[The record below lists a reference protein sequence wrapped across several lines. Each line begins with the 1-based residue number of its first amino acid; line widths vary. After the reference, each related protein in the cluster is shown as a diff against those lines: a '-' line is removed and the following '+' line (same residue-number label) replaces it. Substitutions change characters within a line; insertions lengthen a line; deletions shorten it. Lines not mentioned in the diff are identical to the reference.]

1 MTFDLLSI
9 FQGDLIAV
17 DISGHDIIGLG
28 FDICGNQH
36 DGVFV
41 KSVFS
46 RGPARES
53 GCIETG
59 DRIKCLN
66 ISFDNIT
73 LQDACD
79 ILNCGSPYK
88 MRLLLEKRVA
98 PQKVTD
104 KLTKSPAP
112 RKLYY
117 GSQLALVPDG
127 SNASSVNLSRYPNN
141 HQMHSSS
148 AGGALSVTKN
158 YFKRLANLVSPSSNR
173 TRMNYGQNLDLRNQ
187 YDCRTS
193 SNLNV
198 SGISNGTNKL
208 FVDSQAVPYLGSAAA
223 RQNLFSG
230 DVPFTP
236 ECINNQANSDT
247 QTTITQQVV
256 DPTSSFEE
264 AHIISRA
271 PIVSNHSAMKNVI
284 QQRCLS
290 HSDSIGS
297 NLRGRFSVDSEAEM
311 LNVGSSTNDFNT
323 DSSLDYQNRNANHRL
338 HGPQFEHRI
347 GNRMQ
352 VEDIADLG
360 MITSQ
365 NQLNSYN
372 RTTAGTA
379 LTTTTNRHQSVAC
392 VMQTSGSGS
401 IKANSKDR
409 SRHHLEQ
416 TQSQPEIALRETIE
430 NRETTSMMRPQ
441 LSEGVLATASSV
453 DERIEILP
461 NSRTNNPPTI
471 QETRNGRFQMISS
484 MSTPSVNLVG
494 FNNQQQQT
502 NSIARTTSHNLSP
515 SDWRKIPSL
524 RRKKA
529 QQEEIIREEIGG
541 SDSSYADSTSKLV
554 DRKQEQCS
562 AGTSSDD
569 TSANSATPTNLYKR
583 DSENSRPTVTQIAR
597 VLESR
602 TESLSSSSATMTNNN
617 NSNNNH
623 NSRAALTSLVNRNKS
638 LLTERDDHA

>member
-1 MTFDLLSI
+1 MYFI
-9 FQGDLIAV
+9 QGDLIAV

-53 GCIETG
+53 GCIERG

-88 MRLLLEKRVA
+88 MRLLLEKRAA
-98 PQKVTD
+98 PPKLTD

-127 SNASSVNLSRYPNN
+127 SNTSSVNLSRYPNN
-141 HQMHSSS
+141 QQLYSSS
-148 AGGALSVTKN
+148 AGGALSVTKS

-173 TRMNYGQNLDLRNQ
+173 TRMNYGHNLDLRNQ

-193 SNLNV
+193 SNLNIA
-198 SGISNGTNKL
+198 GISNGNEL
-208 FVDSQAVPYLGSAAA
+208 FVDNQAAPYLGSAAA
-223 RQNLFSG
+223 RRNLFSG
-230 DVPFTP
+230 DVPFSS
-236 ECINNQANSDT
+236 ECLNNQDNSDT
-247 QTTITQQVV
+247 QTTITTQQIV
-256 DPTSSFEE
+256 DPNSFEE
-264 AHIISRA
+264 AHINSKA
-271 PIVSNHSAMKNVI
+271 PIASIYPTMKDVV

-297 NLRGRFSVDSEAEM
+297 NLRGRFSVDSAEM
-311 LNVGSSTNDFNT
+311 LNVGSSTNNFNT
-323 DSSLDYQNRNANHRL
+323 GSSLDYQNRNANHRL
-338 HGPQFEHRI
+338 HGPQFEQRI

-352 VEDIADLG
+352 VEDITDLR
-360 MITSQ
+360 MIASQ
-365 NQLNSYN
+365 NQLNSHN
-372 RTTAGTA
+372 RKTLAEA
-379 LTTTTNRHQSVAC
+379 AATTTTSTTNRRQSVAC
-392 VMQTSGSGS
+392 VMQTSGGGS

-409 SRHHLEQ
+409 LRHHLEQ
-416 TQSQPEIALRETIE
+416 TQSQPEIALRETSE
-430 NRETTSMMRPQ
+430 DRETTSMTRPQ
-441 LSEGVLATASSV
+441 HSEDVLAATSV

-471 QETRNGRFQMISS
+471 QDTRNGRFQMISS
-484 MSTPSVNLVG
+484 VSTPSVNLLCS
-494 FNNQQQQT
+494 NNQQQT
-502 NSIARTTSHNLSP
+502 NSTARTTSSNLS
-515 SDWRKIPSL
+515 SGDWRKIPSL

-529 QQEEIIREEIGG
+529 QQEESIREEIGG

-554 DRKQEQCS
+554 DRKQEKLS
-562 AGTSSDD
+562 TGTSSKD
-569 TSANSATPTNLYKR
+569 TSANSATPTNVYKH
-583 DSENSRPTVTQIAR
+583 SENSRPTVTQIAR

-602 TESLSSSSATMTNNN
+602 TESLTSSSATMTNNN
-617 NSNNNH
+617 NNNP
-623 NSRAALTSLVNRNKS
+623 NSRDALTSLVNRNKS
-638 LLTERDDHA
+638 LLTDRDDQE